1 MSIRLRLLLT
11 NSAMLVITVLIFLT
25 TAFLVTTAVTGDV
38 RSVKQFYRIHLSLDP
53 LNAAQENLFQEL
65 KYVAKNGPDQL
76 LNPET
81 LEEWDYKLRME
92 RASLLVRHE
101 DQVLL
106 GAPSLAADGLAAH
119 LPAYEM
125 DNLNIRDTFTIG
137 DRFFAYG
144 KFDYYYGDR
153 SKGSLF
159 VIREVSPFAAL
170 TGKLLP
176 VLISLLFVLLVGAN
190 VLLYWYVTRHI
201 VKPLNLLRA
210 SAARIREGDLDFRVK
225 PSGHNEMGQLL
236 QAFED
241 MRRKLKESVELRM
254 RYEDNRNALISD
266 ISHDLKTPIATIKGY
281 VEGIRDGVAGTKDK
295 MDKYMETIYT
305 KAVDMDRL
313 IDELFL
319 YSKLN
324 LKKVPF
330 DFRRID
336 LRRFVTEVTEE
347 LRFDHERRAIRI
359 AWRDE
364 GGEPVYVLA
373 DPEKLKRV
381 IGNVVSNSAKFMVDD
396 PKLIDIRLEA
406 GPDLAT
412 VEIADNG
419 PGIGPE
425 AIARVFERFYREDA
439 SRNGNTGGSGLGL
452 AIAREIIDGHGGS
465 IGVSSKPGEGTTIRF
480 ALKRADRSGADA

>member
-11 NSAMLVITVLIFLT
+11 NTIMLVITILIFLT

-53 LNAAQENLFQEL
+53 LNAAQENIFQEL
-65 KYVAKNGPDQL
+65 KYVAKNDPDQL

-81 LEEWDYKLRME
+81 LKEWEYKLRVE
-92 RASLLVRHE
+92 RASLLIRHE
-101 DQVLL
+101 DRTLL
-106 GAPSLAADGLAAH
+106 DAPSLDAEGLASH

-159 VIREVSPFAAL
+159 VIREVSPFTAL
-170 TGKLLP
+170 VGKLLP

-190 VLLYWYVTRHI
+190 ILLYWYVTRSI
-201 VKPLNLLRA
+201 VKPLSLLRA
-210 SAARIREGDLDFRVK
+210 SAARIKEGDLDFRVR
-225 PSGHNEMGQLL
+225 PSTQNEMGQLL
-236 QAFED
+236 QAFEE
-241 MRRKLKESVELRM
+241 MRLKLKESVELRM

-266 ISHDLKTPIATIKGY
+266 ISHDLKTPITTIKGY

-295 MDKYMETIYT
+295 MDKYMETIYG
-305 KAVDMDRL
+305 KAVEMDRL

-336 LRRFVTEVTEE
+336 VRRFLTDIAEE
-347 LRFDHERRAIRI
+347 LRFDLERQSIRLRWPDEHGTPVFAI
-359 AWRDE
+359 
-364 GGEPVYVLA
+364 V
-373 DPEKLKRV
+373 DPEKLRRV
-381 IGNVVSNSAKFMVDD
+381 VGNVVSNSAKFMNAE
-396 PKLIDIRLEA
+396 PKIIELRLTAE
-406 GPDLAT
+406 PDRVI

-419 PGIGPE
+419 PGIGPD
-425 AIARVFERFYREDA
+425 ALPRVFERFYREDA
-439 SRNGNTGGSGLGL
+439 SRSESTGGSGLGL
-452 AIAREIIDGHGGS
+452 AIAKEIIDGHGGT
-465 IGVSSKPGEGTTIRF
+465 IAATSKPGEGTVVRF
-480 ALKRADRSGADA
+480 SLNRAERSDTKS